1 MTKKGV
7 DGASDTLVDI
17 DETGIAWATD
27 KEFKFKNVQ
36 EYKRGDATTPT
47 KGAEVWKD
55 V

>member
-1 MTKKGV
+1 MTAA
-7 DGASDTLVDI
+7 DGTKIDI

-27 KEFKFKNVQ
+27 KEFKFKNVP
-36 EYKRGDATTPT
+36 EYQRIGASTPT